1 MKSRSIIYESSSCW
15 VTWEAYF
22 LAICN
27 GLVSSF
33 QLNQHRCSKK
43 YENFFLHWK
52 KQAIF
57 RKVVSK
63 NIYSSLKFL
72 GNIITRTPV
81 SATQHFPE
89 HWVLALC
96 GYDPSLFWTT
106 TVSRLHTLLSTC
118 LSHSADI
125 CVSAR
130 HCSRHGRYSW
140 SKQSER
146 PDFLAFPCQ
155 QEPTEKETK

>member
-22 LAICN
+22 PAICN

-52 KQAIF
+52 KKAIF
-57 RKVVSK
+57 RKVVSE

-81 SATQHFPE
+81 SAAKHFPE

-96 GYDPSLFWTT
+96 GCDPSLFSTT
-106 TVSRLHTLLSTC
+106 TVSGLHTLLSTC
-118 LSHSADI
+118 LSHAAAT
-125 CVSAR
+125 CVSTR
-130 HCSRHGRYSW
+130 HFSRHGGYSW
-140 SKQSER
+140 SKQSKH
-146 PDFLAFPCQ
+146 PDFLSFTWQ
-155 QEPTEKETK
+155 QEPTERETK